1 MQEIRMSNVTNWP
14 TRFAEM
20 VDLIGL
26 SEEDRQLV
34 KASAP
39 LIMAHAGPITDCVYT
54 SFLKYPQ
61 ARKFFVTDDD
71 EPDAERIEANKQTM
85 LSWIRATAA
94 APLNE
99 GFIRYL
105 AAISQ
110 MHVNIPI
117 HRPRLGPVPPRYVI
131 GTIAYYQTAIAEL
144 LQKEMPDTALASRT
158 STAWN
163 KWLMIGLEL
172 LLAHYLL
179 YEDEG

>member
-1 MQEIRMSNVTNWP
+1 MSNMPNWP
-14 TRFAEM
+14 ARFAEM
-20 VDLIGL
+20 MDFVKF
-26 SEEDRQLV
+26 SEEDRQLI

-39 LIMAHAGPITDCVYT
+39 IILTHADSMAEYVYD

-71 EPDAERIEANKQTM
+71 KPDAKRIEDNKQTM
-85 LSWIRATAA
+85 FSWLRATAA

-110 MHVNIPI
+110 MHLNTPL
-117 HRPRLGPVPPRYVI
+117 HRPGLSPVPPRYVI
-131 GTIAYYQTAIAEL
+131 GTIAYYQTTIAEL
-144 LQKEMPDTALASRT
+144 LQQHMTDSALASRT
-158 STAWN
+158 SMAWN

-179 YEDEG
+179 HNNED